1 MHCSLTLADGTV
13 PESTFCGEPLRFRVG
28 DGTVEPGLERMLYGL
43 KAGERCRLAI
53 APGQAFPLPDPS
65 NVHELP
71 RSDFPSEMRLA
82 PGMLIAFTLPSGE
95 EVPGQVQAVSQTE
108 VAVDFNHPLAGHQLI
123 LEVEVLEVR
132 PSTA

>member
-1 MHCSLTLADGTV
+1 MHYSLTLSDGTE
-13 PESTFCGEPLRFRVG
+13 PENTFSGEPLSFRVG

-43 KAGERCRLAI
+43 KAGERCRRSI

-65 NVHELP
+65 NVHPLP
-71 RSDFPSEMRLA
+71 RSDFPSDMRLA

-95 EVPGQVQAVSQTE
+95 EVPGQIQAVSEAE
-108 VAVDFNHPLAGHQLI
+108 VTVDFNHPLAGRQLT

-132 PSTA
+132 AAHG